1 MVKQKIKLSSRLA
14 ALVLAVLMMASLFPT
29 AAFADG
35 PEDTPVPADQPGSQP
50 VIVEPVETTT
60 PDGANTQPAESPAP
74 TTTSTTEP
82 APAPAET
89 PAYATQAELDA
100 AFEAVGMA
108 DELEA
113 VTAAVEAYITVYN
126 RLSPEDQAANAEA
139 LAGAQSYLETLRQAA
154 AAEETGE
161 EFTDPEIE
169 PLYDYNINGDYTI
182 TFRGKIKGEY
192 KNLAL
197 AFVPY
202 GRKSV
207 SLSYEWNSSRNGW
220 ELKYSADSGVRVQL
234 YYSFVNNSDMSGIS
248 WSYTS
253 PSTGNGSSERTSYSG
268 GIPVSNISKLK
279 VDIQY
284 VDQATGKVVGT
295 GTFQPTA
302 YGSHTVTGTAPAG
315 YEIVGDTQK
324 TVTTTKDESTPNPL
338 QFIVKAVTQEAS
350 YTVKWLDTDGN
361 TLKAAEPRKGT
372 VGETVS
378 ATPGDKSINGY
389 RYLQDKSTESAKLAA
404 SGTVLTL
411 RFVKQITVTWKD
423 GYTNTPIKT
432 VTVDKGITDAE
443 LKKLYPQDPTRDGY
457 VFTEWK
463 KQTDENDNITITA
476 QWNALYTVTF
486 DTDGG
491 APIPSVQSVE
501 KGKTATKP
509 TNPAKN
515 GYTFDGW
522 YKVNDNGAM
531 EAAKYDFTTP
541 VIANIT
547 LKAKWI
553 ADTPT
558 ANPKLTRI
566 QKVLV
571 KAETE
576 AADVN
581 ITGVTFPDADGII
594 RIPGGK
600 TSVTLLYKITVTG
613 EAGAQYKVTDAD
625 ATWVAGDGS
634 QSGDVISGTI
644 AAGKTEAVIYV
655 TKTFNQTDIDSGKV
669 SNEAMLEAGDNTT
682 EPDDDD
688 DKKGNSG
695 ETPVV
700 KTYTVTVNFKKDDQA
715 GTTLKDSVTSDP
727 IENEGNYKVTLEST
741 KTRSMADLINLP
753 RSIFDEGEQA
763 WYSLDEVL
771 SAGALAAL
779 EGKINGANVT
789 LDLIYS
795 KDMQGPND
803 TPNGT
808 PDKYEIKVTY
818 QVAHGAW
825 NDGTTAEQSVYLIKY
840 AADGITMSENG
851 EATLGSTIPDVGNKP
866 AAGYKKAGTWSPTA
880 TAATTVKVPTTYLY
894 TYTQISAAATPDGGK
909 WTDNTTG
916 DKTLPLNDKGEV
928 TLPEAGEI
936 TPPDG
941 KELVGWTTDP
951 SDPNAEIIK
960 PGDKDIPTDDV
971 TYHPVWKD
979 KTEKVTVTFDPNEGT
994 LTGAATVTT
1003 DKGTALGSSMPDDP
1017 TREGYTFNGWVI
1029 EGAGTA
1035 FDDETVVNGD
1045 IRVVAQWTQNTPV
1058 TPSPSP
1064 SPNPTPNPNPNPT
1077 PNPGPVNPTPAPTA
1091 APEAPAAEPAAVPV
1105 APAPVVP
1112 AAPAAP
1118 AEEDLPEPVTPE
1130 AGPAA
1135 TPAPTA
1141 TPEPVLE
1148 SLDDEQAPL
1157 AGPGNGAWA
1166 LVNLILMVLTILA
1179 SILLLLGFAGKKQK
1193 ELRDEN
1199 GNRVLNANGEQQ
1211 YEWSKKRHGGVR
1223 LFSLVPALGALIA
1236 FILTE
1241 NIRLPMVLVDRW
1253 TLLMALI
1260 ALVQVAV
1267 CLFAKKQKDEHDG
1280 ETPSGPAP
1288 ARA

>member
-29 AAFADG
+29 AAFAAG
-35 PEDTPVPADQPGSQP
+35 PEDTPVPAGQTDSQP
-50 VIVEPVETTT
+50 AVVEQDETTT
-60 PDGANTQPAESPAP
+60 PDDTTPQPGEPPAP
-74 TTTSTTEP
+74 EP
-82 APAPAET
+82 AQQPT
-89 PAYATQAELDA
+89 PVYATQAELDA

-139 LAGAQSYLETLRQAA
+139 LAGAQAYLETLRQAA

-202 GRKSV
+202 GGKSV

-361 TLKAAEPRKGT
+361 TLKAAETRKGT

-501 KGKTATKP
+501 KGKTATEP

-558 ANPKLTRI
+558 ANPKLTGI
-566 QKVLV
+566 DKVRVTDPDEVPNL
-571 KAETE
+571 
-576 AADVN
+576 
-581 ITGVTFPDADGII
+581 TGINYDTSVVFAGNT
-594 RIPGGK
+594 PG
-600 TSVTLLYKITVTG
+600 SVTLLYKITVTG
-613 EAGAQYKVTDAD
+613 EAGAKYEVTDVG
-625 ATWVAGDGS
+625 ATKVAGEGS
-634 QSGDVISGTI
+634 QNGDVISGEVG
-644 AAGKTEAVIYV
+644 AGKTEAVIYV
-655 TKTFNQTDIDSGKV
+655 TKTFTAADAANATDGNLQNTATLAPGADTDGPEKGKDT
-669 SNEAMLEAGDNTT
+669 ATDPGT
-682 EPDDDD
+682 
-688 DKKGNSG
+688 
-695 ETPVV
+695 
-700 KTYTVTVNFKKDDQA
+700 KTKRTFTVTVNFVTDDTSAAQLHAPITFTVEENKSFTAELIDGTDPSVTDGPAVSIPRVFELNGKTYVLDGEAAFNALKAA
-715 GTTLKDSVTSDP
+715 GT
-727 IENEGNYKVTLEST
+727 KVTGDITQTLV
-741 KTRSMADLINLP
+741 
-753 RSIFDEGEQA
+753 
-763 WYSLDEVL
+763 YSLDEKTDP
-771 SAGALAAL
+771 AAQNPL
-779 EGKINGANVT
+779 LGTNG
-789 LDLIYS
+789 DGI
-795 KDMQGPND
+795 
-803 TPNGT
+803 
-808 PDKYEIKVTY
+808 PDKYQVTVTY
-818 QVAHGAW
+818 IAVGGTLNLGTETGKTRIETTVTLTKDGAW
-825 NDGTTAEQSVYLIKY
+825 ATPAE
-840 AADGITMSENG
+840 GG
-851 EATLGSTIPDVGNKP
+851 EATLT
-866 AAGYKKAGTWSPTA
+866 
-880 TAATTVKVPTTYLY
+880 
-894 TYTQISAAATPDGGK
+894 
-909 WTDNTTG
+909 
-916 DKTLPLNDKGEV
+916 
-928 TLPEAGEI
+928 
-936 TPPDG
+936 
-941 KELVGWTTDP
+941 
-951 SDPNAEIIK
+951 NA
-960 PGDKDIPTDDV
+960 
-971 TYHPVWKD
+971 
-979 KTEKVTVTFDPNEGT
+979 
-994 LTGAATVTT
+994 
-1003 DKGTALGSSMPDDP
+1003 
-1017 TREGYTFNGWVI
+1017 
-1029 EGAGTA
+1029 
-1035 FDDETVVNGD
+1035 
-1045 IRVVAQWTQNTPV
+1045 Q
-1058 TPSPSP
+1058 
-1064 SPNPTPNPNPNPT
+1064 
-1077 PNPGPVNPTPAPTA
+1077 
-1091 APEAPAAEPAAVPV
+1091 
-1105 APAPVVP
+1105 VP
-1112 AAPAAP
+1112 A
-1118 AEEDLPEPVTPE
+1118 
-1130 AGPAA
+1130 
-1135 TPAPTA
+1135 
-1141 TPEPVLE
+1141 
-1148 SLDDEQAPL
+1148 SQAS
-1157 AGPGNGAWA
+1157 GC
-1166 LVNLILMVLTILA
+1166 
-1179 SILLLLGFAGKKQK
+1179 
-1193 ELRDEN
+1193 
-1199 GNRVLNANGEQQ
+1199 
-1211 YEWSKKRHGGVR
+1211 R
-1223 LFSLVPALGALIA
+1223 L
-1236 FILTE
+1236 
-1241 NIRLPMVLVDRW
+1241 
-1253 TLLMALI
+1253 
-1260 ALVQVAV
+1260 
-1267 CLFAKKQKDEHDG
+1267 
-1280 ETPSGPAP
+1280 
-1288 ARA
+1288 